1 MFSSGRTS
9 CKYKTG
15 LVLHNYYVV
24 EQVQLAKIKMA
35 YFVTGN
41 SCKAVDISSAIGIPV
56 KRVTLDHLS
65 TAVAS
70 EDKPVVCRTYEL

>member
-1 MFSSGRTS
+1 MLKSKF
-9 CKYKTG
+9 
-15 LVLHNYYVV
+15 NW
-24 EQVQLAKIKMA
+24 AKINIMA
-35 YFVTGN
+35 YFATGN